1 MPKKPPIPPLEG
13 LITAWKTS
21 ARVTEYMLEKLD
33 ASLWRAEP
41 PGEKGRAGRTVA
53 EIVAHVHNVRRMLVI
68 GAGAKG
74 PPPKLDRHRVDP
86 ETAARGLAKS
96 AAAIVAVLEHAA
108 KSEGRLPNAPHS
120 AVTFFTSVIT
130 HEAHHRGQIT
140 MLARQLG
147 HAIPV
152 EVALGMWETSKR
164 RKEAAQ
170 IPDS

>member
-1 MPKKPPIPPLEG
+1 MPPKPPIPPLEG
-13 LITAWKTS
+13 LVIAWKTS

-74 PPPKLDRHRVDP
+74 PPPKLDRHRVDR
-86 ETAARGLAKS
+86 ETAAKGLAKS
-96 AAAIVAVLEHAA
+96 AVAVVAVLEHAA
-108 KSEGRLPNAPHS
+108 KSEGRLPNAPHG

-147 HAIPV
+147 HPIPF

-164 RKEAAQ
+164 RQETLKR
-170 IPDS
+170 

>member
-1 MPKKPPIPPLEG
+1 MPKKPPIPPLEA
-13 LITAWKTS
+13 LVVSWKTS

-41 PGEKGRAGRTVA
+41 PGAGRTVA
-53 EIVAHVHNVRRMLVI
+53 EIVAHIHNVRRMLVI

-86 ETAARGLAKS
+86 ETAARGLAQS

-108 KSEGRLPNAPHS
+108 KSEGRLPNAPHG

-130 HEAHHRGQIT
+130 HEAHHCGQIT

-147 HAIPV
+147 HPIPA

-164 RKEAAQ
+164 RNEAERKY
-170 IPDS
+170 

>member
-13 LITAWKTS
+13 LVTAWKTS

-33 ASLWRAEP
+33 ASLWRAEPPP

-74 PPPKLDRHRVDP
+74 PPPKLDRHRVDL
-86 ETAARGLAKS
+86 ETAAKGLAKS

-147 HAIPV
+147 HPIPV
-152 EVALGMWETSKR
+152 EIALGMWETSKR
-164 RKEAAQ
+164 RKEAERKY
-170 IPDS
+170 

>member
-13 LITAWKTS
+13 LVTAWKTS
-21 ARVTEYMLEKLD
+21 ARVTEYLLEKLD

-41 PGEKGRAGRTVA
+41 PGGKGRAGRTVA

-74 PPPKLDRHRVDP
+74 PPGKLDRHRVDP
-86 ETAARGLAKS
+86 ETARAGLAKS
-96 AAAIVAVLEHAA
+96 AAAITAVLEHAA
-108 KSEGRLPNAPHS
+108 KSEGRLPNAPHG
-120 AVTFFTSVIT
+120 AVTFFTSAVT

-147 HAIPV
+147 HPIPF

-164 RKEAAQ
+164 RKEAQ
-170 IPDS
+170 KSR

>member
-1 MPKKPPIPPLEG
+1 MPKKPPIPPLEA
-13 LITAWKTS
+13 LVVSWKTS

-41 PGEKGRAGRTVA
+41 PGAGRTVA
-53 EIVAHVHNVRRMLVI
+53 EIVAHIHNVRRMLVI

-86 ETAARGLAKS
+86 ETAARGLAQS

-108 KSEGRLPNAPHS
+108 KSVGRLQKAPHG

-147 HAIPV
+147 HPIPV

-164 RKEAAQ
+164 RNEAERKY
-170 IPDS
+170 